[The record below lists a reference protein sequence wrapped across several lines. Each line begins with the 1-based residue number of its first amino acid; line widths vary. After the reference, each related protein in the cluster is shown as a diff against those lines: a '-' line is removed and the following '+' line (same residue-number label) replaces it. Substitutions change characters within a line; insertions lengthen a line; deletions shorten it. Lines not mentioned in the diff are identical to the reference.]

1 MTQVLQLPH
10 YVRIYPQNLDSLKND
25 ILSSKD
31 SYVAVDTETTGLRW
45 VEDRAFGV
53 SLAWDDKA
61 TFIRN
66 TDFGTANIGSLLT
79 EIFKADYKTFVFHNC
94 EFDLHMIRETYGAL
108 PPKNLLDT
116 LRLAHLRDTGGPKGL
131 KELGEAIF
139 GEVASANEK
148 TIKMYMEQYHLKNYS
163 YVPADFMDPYA
174 CMDTVLTKALAYLF
188 LDELKV
194 RPGHTQLIDMEHR
207 LIPVIMAMEQRGIK
221 IDLEYC
227 STLHRQLK
235 SQQRDIQDEIY
246 TIVGRPLELSSP
258 KQLGEYF
265 YDQLRI
271 KPTIETEGGSRST
284 NVKALA
290 KITHPVGSK
299 VAQLILNWRDL
310 EKLDNTYVQSY
321 PKLQHKGRIHAHWN
335 ASGTITGRFSGS
347 SPNLQNI
354 PRKKEIR
361 RLFVP
366 DHEFF
371 DFDYAQQEL
380 RVAAHVS
387 KQQNMIDAFNRG
399 VDMHMY
405 TANLIWGSGA
415 TKDQRQTAKQT
426 NFASLYGAGAKK
438 LADEAGISY
447 RQASSI
453 FDQFWTSYPELR
465 YYSETQ
471 LPKEISTRGYV
482 RTLYGRRIHVA
493 GKDSYKGVNYVIQG
507 TCAEMSKISL
517 FNVWEHLNQVG
528 GNICNVVHDSI
539 VLDEVDESSLPRIKE
554 IMEDFTNSPYGRF
567 NVPMVVEMK
576 HSKKS
581 WGDMSDE

>member
-1 MTQVLQLPH
+1 MATQQLPR
-10 YVRIYPQNLDSLKND
+10 YVPISPQSLDSLKNS
-25 ILSSKD
+25 ILSSND
-31 SYVAVDTETTGLRW
+31 NYIAVDTETTGLRW
-45 VEDRAFGV
+45 MEDRAFGV

-66 TDFGTANIGSLLT
+66 TDFGVSNIGTLMADL
-79 EIFKADYKTFVFHNC
+79 FKADYKTFVFHNC

-108 PPKNLLDT
+108 PPKNILDT
-116 LRLAHLRDTGGPKGL
+116 LRLAHLRDTGGEKGL

-139 GEVASANEK
+139 GSAASAAQD
-148 TIKMYMEQYHLKNYS
+148 TIKMYMTQYKLKS
-163 YVPADFMDPYA
+163 YDFVPADFMDPYA

-188 LDELKV
+188 LDELKA
-194 RPGHTQLIDMEHR
+194 RPGHMQLVDMEHR
-207 LIPVIMAMEQRGIK
+207 LIPVIMSMEQRGIK

-235 SQQRDIQDEIY
+235 AQQRDIQDEIY
-246 TIVGRPLELSSP
+246 SIVGRPLELGST
-258 KQLGEYF
+258 KQLAEYF

-271 KPTIETEGGSRST
+271 KPAIETEGGGRST
-284 NVKALA
+284 NVKALQ
-290 KITHPVGSK
+290 KIKHPVGSK
-299 VAQLILNWRDL
+299 VAKLIKDWRDL

-347 SPNLQNI
+347 NPNLQNI

-366 DHEFF
+366 DQEFF

-387 KQQNMIDAFNRG
+387 KQQNMIDAFNDG
-399 VDMHMY
+399 IDMHMY
-405 TANLIWGSGA
+405 TANLIWGDGA
-415 TKDQRQTAKQT
+415 TSDQRQTAKQT

-447 RQASSI
+447 RQATTI
-453 FDQFWTSYPELR
+453 FDQFWNSYPELR

-471 LPKEISTRGYV
+471 LPNEVSTKGYV
-482 RTLYGRRIHVA
+482 RTLYGRRIHIA

-517 FNVWEHLNQVG
+517 FNVWEYLTQVG
-528 GNICNVVHDSI
+528 GFICNVVHDSI
-539 VLDEVDESSLPRIKE
+539 VLDEIDESTLPRIKE
-554 IMEDFTNSPYGRF
+554 IMEDFTNSPNGSF
-567 NVPMVVEMK
+567 NVPMIVEMK
-576 HSKKS
+576 RSKKS
-581 WGDMSDE
+581 WGDMSNE

>member
-1 MTQVLQLPH
+1 MATLPLPH
-10 YVRIYPQNLDSLKND
+10 YVHISPQSLDSLKAD
-25 ILSSKD
+25 ILSSTE

-45 VEDRAFGV
+45 MEDRAFGV

-61 TFIRN
+61 AFIRN
-66 TDFGTANIGSLLT
+66 TDFGVSNIGIFLT
-79 EIFKADYKTFVFHNC
+79 DLFKADYKTFVFHNC

-108 PPKNLLDT
+108 PPKNVLDT
-116 LRLAHLRDTGGPKGL
+116 LRLAHLRDTGGAKGL
-131 KELGEAIF
+131 KELGVEIF
-139 GEVASANEK
+139 GTAAAAAED
-148 TIKMYMEQYHLKNYS
+148 TIKVYREKYNLKDYS
-163 YVPADFMDPYA
+163 FVPADFMDPYA

-188 LDELKV
+188 LDELKE
-194 RPGHTQLIDMEHR
+194 RPGHMQLVDMEHR
-207 LIPVIMAMEQRGIK
+207 LIPVIMSMEQRGIK
-221 IDLEYC
+221 LDEEYC
-227 STLHRQLK
+227 STLHRQLRA
-235 SQQRDIQDEIY
+235 QQRDIQDEVY
-246 TIVGRPLELSSP
+246 SIVGRPLELSSP

-265 YDQLRI
+265 YDQLKI
-271 KPTIETEGGSRST
+271 KPSIKTDGGGRAT
-284 NVKALA
+284 NVKALQ

-299 VAQLILNWRDL
+299 VAKLILDWRDL

-347 SPNLQNI
+347 NPNLQNI

-366 DHEFF
+366 DQEFF

-387 KQQNMIDAFNRG
+387 KQQNMMDAFNSG
-399 VDMHMY
+399 IDMHMY
-405 TANLIWGSGA
+405 TANLIWGDGA
-415 TKDQRQTAKQT
+415 TKTQRQTAKQT
-426 NFASLYGAGAKK
+426 NFASLYGAGARK

-447 RQASSI
+447 QQATAI

-471 LPKEISTRGYV
+471 LPNEVMTKGYV
-482 RTLYGRRIHVA
+482 RTLYGRRIHIA
-493 GKDSYKGVNYVIQG
+493 GKDSYKAVNYVIQG

-528 GNICNVVHDSI
+528 GYICNVVHDSI
-539 VLDEVDESSLPRIKE
+539 VLDEVDESELPRIQE
-554 IMEDFTNSPYGRF
+554 IMEDFTNSPNGRF
-567 NVPMVVEMK
+567 KVPMLVEMK
-576 HSKKS
+576 RSKKS